1 MFKTIVYFLFP
12 VLFIGCKSDAH
23 LSMER
28 GIRLYDWG
36 KYNEAIVEFNKVRY
50 LLDYN
55 EGTLEDIELLAQAHY
70 NLGITYAKMDL
81 LNQAEQE
88 VLNALSLVPNKE
100 YREILNLIR
109 DKQNNI
115 KNLEP

>member
-50 LLDYN
+50 LLNYN

-70 NLGITYAKMDL
+70 NLGITYAKMNL
-81 LNQAEQE
+81 YNQAEQE
-88 VLNALSLVPNKE
+88 ILTALSLIPSAE
-100 YREILNLIR
+100 YREV
-109 DKQNNI
+109 
-115 KNLEP
+115 LELVRQKLVSE

>member
-1 MFKTIVYFLFP
+1 MFKIIVYFLFP

-50 LLDYN
+50 LLDYK

-70 NLGITYAKMDL
+70 NLGITYAKMDM
-81 LNQAEQE
+81 LNKAEQE
-88 VLNALSLVPNKE
+88 VLNALSLIPNKE
-100 YREILNLIR
+100 YRDILDLIR
-109 DKQNNI
+109 NQQNTT
-115 KNLEP
+115 KNVVP

>member
-1 MFKTIVYFLFP
+1 MFKIIIYFLFP
-12 VLFIGCKSDAH
+12 ILFIGCKSDAH

-50 LLDYN
+50 LLNYN
-55 EGTLEDIELLAQAHY
+55 EGSLEGIELLAQAHY

-88 VLNALSLVPNKE
+88 LLNALSLIPNKE
-100 YREILNLIR
+100 YRDILNLIR
-109 DKQNNI
+109 EKQNNPQ
-115 KNLEP
+115 NLKP